1 MDEIMKDGEQP
12 DVVNNSLNTEAVKQ
26 LFFQYL
32 CFHVCH
38 TALWANILTN

>member
-12 DVVNNSLNTEAVKQ
+12 DGVNNSLKPEAVKQ

-32 CFHVCH
+32 CIYVCH